1 MTGKDTFIA
10 TAVPVLRV
18 STDDKGQDPK
28 RQLDLI
34 QAWAARENVRLLP
47 SVEDSLSG
55 DKTDPWERPGFL
67 QAIEDARDKGAV
79 ALVVETVDRLT
90 RRGIEHYHLCVYNL
104 REKEKLK
111 LWRADQTMAE
121 QESFAGQLVATIQ
134 AAMAQQWMERHKKAV
149 RSGIDRAR
157 AKGAKFGRKP
167 KQFTQA
173 EMDFIESCLRVPRF
187 IQHKNKQGL
196 TKNPDYRGY
205 KTIAHE
211 VNKMRGAFDVVD
223 KAAQEAKCVSEMTIR
238 RIHKAMRQI
247 SPSDKMEGVTVAG

>member
-1 MTGKDTFIA
+1 MNVA
-10 TAVPVLRV
+10 QPYLRV

-47 SVEDSLSG
+47 AIEDQGTSA
-55 DKTDPWERPGFL
+55 DKTDPFERPAFL
-67 QAIEDARDKGAV
+67 EAIDAARDKGAQ
-79 ALVVETVDRLT
+79 AIVVETVDRLT
-90 RRGIEHYHLCVYNL
+90 RRGIEHYHVSSYNL
-104 REKEKLK
+104 REREKLK
-111 LWRADQTMAE
+111 LWKADQSLE
-121 QESFAGQLVATIQ
+121 LQESFGGQLVATVQ

-157 AKGAKFGRKP
+157 ANGAKFGRKP
-167 KQFTQA
+167 KVFTQA
-173 EMDFIESCLRVPRF
+173 EMDFIEGCLRVPRF
-187 IQHKNKQGL
+187 IAHRNKQGQ
-196 TKNPDYRGY
+196 TKNPEYRGY

-238 RIHKAMRQI
+238 RIHKAMTRVQI
-247 SPSDKMEGVTVAG
+247 LPSDKMRGVPVAG